1 MLHLGL
7 NNTKEDKNMNPDI
20 ENVAKSVT
28 HEITLTTT
36 DKKTIASPN
45 SVLAVIDSIFEN
57 VPDVTHV
64 TGKQLEKTDEQV
76 VMNLVVEGRFDL
88 DVLETFMATR

>member
-1 MLHLGL
+1 
-7 NNTKEDKNMNPDI
+7 MNPDI

>member
-1 MLHLGL
+1 M
-7 NNTKEDKNMNPDI
+7 KEDKNMNPDI

-36 DKKTIASPN
+36 DEKTVASPN
-45 SVLAVIDSIFEN
+45 SVLTVIDSIFEN